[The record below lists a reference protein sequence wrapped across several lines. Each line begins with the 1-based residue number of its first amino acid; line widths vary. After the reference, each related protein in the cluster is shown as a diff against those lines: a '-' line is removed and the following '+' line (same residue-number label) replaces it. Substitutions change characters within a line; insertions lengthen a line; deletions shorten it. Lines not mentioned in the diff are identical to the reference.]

1 MWKHLKKVHW
11 SKEYYGEIDYLALE
25 ENMWDEASISWML
38 SKMWEDI
45 TLEIKDRIE
54 EALINN

>member
-1 MWKHLKKVHW
+1 MWKHLNKIPW
-11 SKEYYGEIDYLALE
+11 SNEHYGEIDYLALE

-45 TLEIKDRIE
+45 TEDIKVRIE